1 MHTKPFHLKWLF
13 LGLFFWPKN
22 YYKLYFCTNKKFM
35 QFLDEYQEMVSKAI
49 EKHIFKDKP
58 EELYAPM
65 NYIISHG
72 GKRLR
77 PMMVLMA
84 CEMFGGDLQK
94 ALKPSLAIEFFHNF
108 TLIHDDIMDEAPLRR
123 GKPTIHTMHGINT
136 GILSGD
142 ALMFKAI
149 KFFEN
154 LEPELYKACMR
165 VFIHTGLLLCEGQ
178 QYDINFE
185 TQDEVTFNDYIRMI
199 TYKTGILSASSFEI
213 GALIA
218 GADFKDAKA
227 IFNFGK
233 HVGIAFQIMDD
244 YLDVFGN
251 QEQFGKKHAGDIYEN
266 KKTVL
271 YLLAKEHGTDEERK
285 ELDFWYSKK
294 SDNVDKVYS
303 VEKIFRRARVDE
315 KTLHLIQ
322 EHNDLAQQYLN
333 KISVSDEK
341 KKPFIELANYLLR
354 RES

>member
-1 MHTKPFHLKWLF
+1 
-13 LGLFFWPKN
+13 
-22 YYKLYFCTNKKFM
+22 M
-35 QFLDEYQEMVSKAI
+35 QFLDEYQEIVAKAVD
-49 EKHIFKDKP
+49 KYMFKDKP

-77 PMMVLMA
+77 PIMVLMA
-84 CEMFGGDLQK
+84 NDMFNGNIEK
-94 ALKPSLAIEFFHNF
+94 ALKPALAIEFFHNF

-123 GKPTIHTMHGINT
+123 NQPTIHTLHGINV

-142 ALMFKAI
+142 ALLFKAY
-149 KFFEN
+149 KFFED
-154 LEPELYKACMR
+154 LEPNLFKACVR
-165 VFIHTGLLLCEGQ
+165 VFTHTGLLLCEGQ

-185 TQDEVTFNDYIRMI
+185 TQEDVTFSDYIRMI

-251 QEQFGKKHAGDIYEN
+251 MEQFGKQHAGDIVEN

-271 YLLAKEHGTDEERK
+271 YLLAKENGTEEERK
-285 ELDFWYSKK
+285 ELDYWYSKK
-294 SDNVDKVYS
+294 TDNVDKIYS
-303 VEKIFRRARVDE
+303 VEKIFRRTKVDE

-322 EHNDLAQQYLN
+322 KHNEIAQHYLN
-333 KISVSDEK
+333 KINVPEEK

>member
-1 MHTKPFHLKWLF
+1 MFN
-13 LGLFFWPKN
+13 GN
-22 YYKLYFCTNKKFM
+22 
-35 QFLDEYQEMVSKAI
+35 I
-49 EKHIFKDKP
+49 E
-58 EELYAPM
+58 
-65 NYIISHG
+65 
-72 GKRLR
+72 
-77 PMMVLMA
+77 
-84 CEMFGGDLQK
+84 K
-94 ALKPSLAIEFFHNF
+94 ALKPALAIEFFHNF

-123 GKPTIHTMHGINT
+123 NQPTIHTLHGINV

-142 ALMFKAI
+142 ALLFKAY
-149 KFFEN
+149 KFFED
-154 LEPELYKACMR
+154 LEPNLFKACVR
-165 VFIHTGLLLCEGQ
+165 VFTHTGLLLCEGQ

-185 TQDEVTFNDYIRMI
+185 TQEDVTFSDYIRMI

-251 QEQFGKKHAGDIYEN
+251 MEQFGKQHAGDIVEN

-271 YLLAKEHGTDEERK
+271 YLLAKENGTEEERK
-285 ELDFWYSKK
+285 ELDYWYSKK
-294 SDNVDKVYS
+294 TDNVDKIYS
-303 VEKIFRRARVDE
+303 VEKIFRRTKVDE

-322 EHNDLAQQYLN
+322 KHNEIAQHYLN
-333 KISVSDEK
+333 KINVPDEK